1 MDTLR
6 KAEQAR
12 QVSLPK
18 LPPRLEILDEE
29 FRDPREL
36 RAAPKPEAPPV
47 SGGPGTAQGVARQI
61 LSTRRQSPVFGR
73 AFTAGSVILVA
84 VAGLGFHFGA
94 QLQPTGGS
102 PVPPP
107 PPPSSAAFHPTTIA
121 VSPLPAQPALPQ
133 AGVAEPARP
142 AATVKTDHAQGE
154 YDPSAAPPRETPIR
168 LIPSKHD
175 LDSTLA
181 ALARGF
187 SALSAGNFAAAR
199 ADYEQVLRDDPR
211 NGDALR
217 GMATLALREGRP
229 DEAQI
234 HYQRA
239 IEFDPQ
245 DALAQA
251 GLAGLEGQE
260 DPLTVESHLKNLLA
274 GQPDQPALHFA
285 LGNLHA
291 RQNRWGEARQSYT
304 RAAGHAPDHPDYLFN
319 LAISLDHLRQSKL
332 AAQHYRQALAAAVG
346 RLAGF
351 DRDRAEIRLRELQRD
366 EEQ

>member
-12 QVSLPK
+12 QTTMADGHAQ
-18 LPPRLEILDEE
+18 R
-29 FRDPREL
+29 
-36 RAAPKPEAPPV
+36 
-47 SGGPGTAQGVARQI
+47 TAQGAARQI
-61 LSTRRQSPVFGR
+61 LAARRQSPAFGR

-84 VAGLGFHFGA
+84 AAGLGFHFWP
-94 QLQPTGGS
+94 QLQPTGGA
-102 PVPPP
+102 PVPPR
-107 PPPSSAAFHPTTIA
+107 PPSSAAPFRPTTIDVA
-121 VSPLPAQPALPQ
+121 PLPAEPSLPP

-142 AATVKTDHAQGE
+142 ATTVKTNRVRGE
-154 YDPSAAPPRETPIR
+154 DDPPAAPPREAPIR

-181 ALARGF
+181 ALSRGF

-199 ADYEQVLRDDPR
+199 ANYEQVLKDDPR

-229 DEAQI
+229 DEAQT

-239 IEFDPQ
+239 VESDPQ
-245 DALAQA
+245 DALALA
-251 GLAGLEGQE
+251 GLAGLKGRE
-260 DPLTVESHLKNLLA
+260 DLLAVESHLKNLLA

-291 RQNRWGEARQSYT
+291 RQNRWGEARQSYA
-304 RAAGHAPDHPDYLFN
+304 RAASHDPDHPDYLFN